1 MSATAAKVSAL
12 PVVARCTCSDTN
24 HPGIFARRVNH
35 SCGAFN
41 MGANLKK
48 GQMIFVALR
57 DVAAGEELLIK

>member
-1 MSATAAKVSAL
+1 MSATAERVCAVPA
-12 PVVARCTCSDTN
+12 VARFMCSYTN